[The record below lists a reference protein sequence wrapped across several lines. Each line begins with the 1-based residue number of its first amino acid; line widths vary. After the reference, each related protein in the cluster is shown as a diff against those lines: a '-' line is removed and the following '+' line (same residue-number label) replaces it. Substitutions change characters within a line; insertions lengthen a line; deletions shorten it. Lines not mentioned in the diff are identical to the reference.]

1 MSAGFFVQFP
11 HLASLL
17 GNSLPRCELGP
28 GQPKTA
34 LRSVLENLSDEQLF
48 AGAAVRDRALAKCC
62 RSGLWLLYD
71 FLDES
76 HTISQDVPT
85 IDGSY
90 WHGIMHRREPD
101 YGNAKYWFRR
111 VPRHPVY
118 AVLAA
123 EARELA
129 AGRKLDAPAQFLA
142 SNTDWDPD
150 NMIDL
155 CEAIARGRSQ
165 CRELAEE
172 VAMAEWRLLFQHCYA
187 GAIGA

>member
-1 MSAGFFVQFP
+1 MRP
-11 HLASLL
+11 
-17 GNSLPRCELGP
+17 
-28 GQPKTA
+28 
-34 LRSVLENLSDEQLF
+34 VLEGLTDETLF
-48 AGAAVRDRALAKCC
+48 ASAAVRDRALSKCC
-62 RSGLWLLYD
+62 HSGLWLLFD

-76 HTISQDVPT
+76 HTISQDISSVE
-85 IDGSY
+85 GSY

-111 VPRHPVY
+111 VPSHPVY
-118 AVLAA
+118 AALAA

-129 AGRKLDAPAQFLA
+129 AGRELDAPAQFLA
-142 SNTDWDPD
+142 ANIDWDPYA
-150 NMIDL
+150 MIDL

-172 VAMAEWRLLFQHCYA
+172 VAMAEWQLLFAHCYA